1 MKTDFAIETLQHRAE
16 GSLEFFAGDV
26 LEGLTARPRRLS
38 SKYFY
43 DERGSELFQ
52 QISALDEYYLT
63 RCERE
68 ILAKHRDRIG
78 SLVKAELEASL
89 HERLN
94 LVELGSGD
102 GHKAFLI
109 VEQLLSEHLDFTY
122 VPIDI
127 SPNAMGT
134 LMGSLS
140 VALPHVRTRGLV
152 SDYFQGINWLGRTN
166 HSLNLVMFLGS
177 NIGNF
182 HPEACRGFLCRLWDS
197 LSGGDLVLIGFDLK
211 KDVSTLLRA
220 YNDSE
225 GVTRDFNL
233 NLLERMNRELN
244 ADFDLA
250 EWEHYAP
257 YNPNLG
263 AMESYLISRR
273 RQKVH
278 VERLKRTFE
287 FDRAEPIHTEYS
299 YKYSVRDIQE
309 LAQENGFELLTN
321 LIDDRGWFADSI
333 WRVRK

>member
-1 MKTDFAIETLQHRAE
+1 MQTHFSIETLEHRDA
-16 GSLEFFAGDV
+16 GSLEFLAADV

-43 DERGSELFQ
+43 DDRGSALFQ
-52 QISALDEYYLT
+52 QITTLEEYYPT

-68 ILAKHRDRIG
+68 ILTKHRARIG
-78 SLVKAELEASL
+78 ALVQEELGRSE

-102 GHKAFLI
+102 GHKAFLL
-109 VEQLLSEHLDFTY
+109 VDEFLRVGLDFTY

-127 SPNAMGT
+127 SESAMRT
-134 LMGSLS
+134 LLASLAA
-140 VALPHVRTRGLV
+140 ALPRARTRALV
-152 SDYFQGINWLGRTN
+152 SDYFQGINWLARSN

-182 HPEACRGFLCRLWDS
+182 HPEACRGFLCRLWNS
-197 LSGGDLVLIGFDLK
+197 LSNGDLVLIGFDLK

-220 YNDSE
+220 YNDSQ
-225 GVTRDFNL
+225 GVTREFNL
-233 NLLERMNRELN
+233 NLLRRLNRELDAN
-244 ADFDLA
+244 FDLT
-250 EWEHYAP
+250 EWDHYAP

-273 RQKVH
+273 RQKVR
-278 VERLKRTFE
+278 VEKLQRTFE

-299 YKYSVRDIQE
+299 HKYSLREIQD
-309 LAQENGFELLTN
+309 LAHENGFELVTN
-321 LIDDRGWFADSI
+321 LIDDRGWFTDSI
-333 WRVRK
+333 WRVKK